1 MLIEA
6 SHSVDGHRLDPTS
19 EATEPF
25 IAWLD
30 EPSTADITVSVPML
44 QCRGWAI
51 ARTGSPLR
59 ITAQVRTGT
68 GIEHEAVA
76 NEPRPDVADNLAR
89 DFPVLSTEC
98 GFNLLIPLP
107 EQDGVIPVTVR
118 VDDGTHLGQIELK
131 VRRGETTTRA
141 DYKST
146 WEPVSTDA
154 ISAALSVAGYADE
167 HELRRTA
174 DITVQ
179 TLQGTTTLRT
189 DDVVL
194 EIGAGIGRVGPAIAP
209 LVRRWIATDVSSNML
224 RHARE
229 RCAGLDNVEFVELSG
244 WDLAPIS
251 DESVDLVYCTV
262 VFMHLD
268 EWERFSYVREARRV
282 LRPGGRVY
290 IDNVNLQSEQGWAF
304 FLQTLEQYH
313 PLNRPPNVSK
323 TSTAEELCAYLR
335 RAGFDR
341 IGHTND
347 PEWLWT
353 GAWGTKP

>member
-6 SHSVDGHRLDPTS
+6 SHSVDGHRLDPRT

-30 EPSTADITVSVPML
+30 EPSTADITVSAPML
-44 QCRGWAI
+44 RCRGWAI

-59 ITAQVRTGT
+59 ITAQVRDGT

-76 NEPRPDVADNLAR
+76 NEPRPDVAHNLER
-89 DFPVLSTEC
+89 DFPVQSVEC
-98 GFNLLIPLP
+98 GFDLLIPLP
-107 EQDGVIPVTVR
+107 EHDGVVPVTVR
-118 VDDGTHLGQIELK
+118 ASDGMHSGQVELR
-131 VRRGETTTRA
+131 VRRGAAPTRG

-146 WEPVSTDA
+146 WEPVSADA
-154 ISAALSVAGYADE
+154 ISAANAVAGYSDE
-167 HELRRTA
+167 DELRRTA
-174 DITVQ
+174 KLTVEK
-179 TLQGTTTLRT
+179 LEETTTLRS

-194 EIGAGIGRVGPAIAP
+194 EIGAGVGRVGPAIAP

-229 RCAGLDNVEFVELSG
+229 RCVGLDNVEFIELSG

-251 DESVDLVYCTV
+251 DESVDVVYCTV

-268 EWERFSYVREARRV
+268 EWERFSYVREAMRV

-290 IDNVNLQSEQGWAF
+290 IDNVNLRSEEGWAF

-323 TSTAEELCAYLR
+323 TSTPEELCAYLQ

-347 PEWLWT
+347 PVLLWT
-353 GAWGTKP
+353 GAWGIKP